1 MRAAHERNVA
11 SKGKGPSSPAAREW
25 HSLLALQPSN
35 LDPDSEMRKYFGTKV
50 VAQAKAESAS
60 SGPSR
65 KPQPPDR
72 TQLTKPR
79 ATWWPGRM
87 REGLS
92 MSELSVEESE
102 GKSGWSEDGEE
113 RWWSVEYSKR
123 YKGITRTFMSL
134 VRIGDADGLFNILR
148 QVPWHA
154 DTLLQLADI
163 YSHREGTRHS

>member
-1 MRAAHERNVA
+1 
-11 SKGKGPSSPAAREW
+11 
-25 HSLLALQPSN
+25 
-35 LDPDSEMRKYFGTKV
+35 
-50 VAQAKAESAS
+50 
-60 SGPSR
+60 
-65 KPQPPDR
+65 
-72 TQLTKPR
+72 
-79 ATWWPGRM
+79 M

-92 MSELSVEESE
+92 MTELSVEESD

-163 YSHREGTRHS
+163 YSHREGARHS